1 MPIRWVLVR
10 DPEKRFDPQTLLGT
24 DRQQTPLQI
33 LLWFVWRWPGEVTM
47 EEARAHWGLE
57 TQRPWAEAAIART
70 PPVRLALFSVLTR
83 LGAKLVRRGRP
94 LPPPQAWH
102 KKPQAPFSDTLA
114 RVRPPFW
121 QERSFLRCPAET
133 DVIKRPRAVFAAL
146 QQALCYAA

>member
-1 MPIRWVLVR
+1 VVTGTAVCFHAGQPAVPIRWVLVR

-83 LGAKLVRRGRP
+83 LGAKLVRR
-94 LPPPQAWH
+94 
-102 KKPQAPFSDTLA
+102 D
-114 RVRPPFW
+114 
-121 QERSFLRCPAET
+121 RCRRRKRGT
-133 DVIKRPRAVFAAL
+133 KSRKRPSPTPWPGCAHRSGKRGVS
-146 QQALCYAA
+146 